1 MPERVGVGEEP
12 LRVPVGERLVGDPLG
27 GGAADDLVVDVG
39 QVHDP
44 RHAQAA
50 VAQVADEEVG
60 EQERPEV
67 ADVGRAVDRR
77 PAAVDPDVAGLER
90 LERLEVAA

>member
-1 MPERVGVGEEP
+1 MPSASASARN
-12 LRVPVGERLVGDPLG
+12 RADVPVGELGGGDALG

-44 RHAQAA
+44 GHAQPP

-67 ADVGRAVDRR
+67 ADVGRAVDRGA
-77 PAAVDPDVAGLER
+77 AAVDADVAGLER
-90 LERLEVAA
+90 LERDGPRP